1 MKPSEIINP
10 KPRLSIAY
18 LLVSRI
24 ARQCTIHAGRLEE
37 IFLAP
42 LPLVCRL
49 RRSRMQL
56 AEEIRAEVIAAAS
69 RG

>member
-18 LLVSRI
+18 PLVSRI
-24 ARQCTIHAGRLEE
+24 AGRHTTREGGLEE
-37 IFLAP
+37 MLLTP
-42 LPLVCRL
+42 LHACRL
-49 RRSRMQL
+49 RRSSMQL
-56 AEEIRAEVIAAAS
+56 TEEIRAKVIAAAS